1 MAELLQTER
10 TYVKDL
16 ETCIKVQL
24 SIFFEIIHTFS
35 ALMLSIIVNFGVI
48 AGCWYFYC

>member
-16 ETCIKVQL
+16 EVCVKVG
-24 SIFFEIIHTFS
+24 EKWHV
-35 ALMLSIIVNFGVI
+35 ALVDALKSCF
-48 AGCWYFYC
+48 

>member
-16 ETCIKVQL
+16 ETCIRVR
-24 SIFFEIIHTFS
+24 
-35 ALMLSIIVNFGVI
+35 FGVLLKI
-48 AGCWYFYC
+48 ICTFQH

>member
-16 ETCIKVQL
+16 ENCINVSKNG
-24 SIFFEIIHTFS
+24 IMNI
-35 ALMLSIIVNFGVI
+35 
-48 AGCWYFYC
+48 